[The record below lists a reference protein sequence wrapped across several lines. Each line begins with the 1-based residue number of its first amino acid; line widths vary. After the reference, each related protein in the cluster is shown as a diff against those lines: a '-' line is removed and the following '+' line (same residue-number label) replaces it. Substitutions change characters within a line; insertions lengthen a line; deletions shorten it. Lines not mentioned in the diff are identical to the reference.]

1 MSEGDISG
9 ANQAAGTEDLK
20 ESVVQECSPTND
32 ATADEL
38 FDSFM
43 EIAND
48 PTLQHNDQ
56 TDRPLGQSDIV
67 ESSHPVI
74 HNGTLGQSDLVDSQ
88 SCAQVIETEKPKAEE
103 AGCFNP
109 DSQLKDA
116 DTDGTNEKG
125 SSPTGVGLVK
135 GDSSEL
141 VTLGDKP
148 TSDEDPLHVISLP
161 MGSPELDTS
170 ISSSV
175 MDEGKPGEVCVTTS
189 DDLLTASS
197 VTPNKDEVTEGQSCE
212 IELLQKSSGDN
223 VSADPEDQGT
233 GSHTVLSDNK
243 ESFTEKSSSPNESD
257 PDASKTEVTKRL
269 SKAMEDLAGL
279 EQLLSN
285 AVSEFKVPISEE
297 KVDEDNE
304 GKDVN
309 TGECVSQLT
318 EDKNKELGP
327 GSVVA
332 DVQEE
337 NKVEG
342 DEAVSQD
349 SEVVVDGGSDV
360 PVFETGK
367 EEAVCE
373 TGAAT
378 DLLDAG
384 SPDDDLNNKET
395 LGSSDELS
403 AEVTASESKG
413 AEETKNTAVIL
424 EGEKQDTS
432 ELEDAKM
439 ERSIES
445 LETAKQATQSN
456 KDLQIE
462 DNVLE
467 AGRLSDAQESA
478 SQEGSKMQT
487 STGESPRE
495 TVSEELKNDAEAA
508 VEKSDS
514 ASELDNEVANA
525 SVAAVPDIEV
535 TMTDESGISER
546 KSLDSLDTE
555 ESSNS
560 RPTSPAV
567 SDEGID
573 SDVPSDYGDDDDEE
587 ATFEPENLNSSSSPR
602 KSWLLEKDRGR
613 LSSDSSTVS
622 EKDFK
627 EKYAKGDN
635 ADGKML
641 EKGKFWL

>member
-9 ANQAAGTEDLK
+9 TNQAAGTKDLN

-32 ATADEL
+32 ATVDEL

-48 PTLQHNDQ
+48 PTLQHSDQ
-56 TDRPLGQSDIV
+56 TDTPLGQSDIV
-67 ESSHPVI
+67 EPSHPVI
-74 HNGTLGQSDLVDSQ
+74 HNGTLCESDLVDSQ
-88 SCAQVIETEKPKAEE
+88 SCAQVIETEKLIAEE
-103 AGCFNP
+103 ARSFNP
-109 DSQLKDA
+109 DSQFK
-116 DTDGTNEKG
+116 DTDTNGTNEKAT
-125 SSPTGVGLVK
+125 SPTVGGLVK
-135 GDSSEL
+135 SDSSEMVPL
-141 VTLGDKP
+141 DDKP
-148 TSDEDPLHVISLP
+148 SLDEDPLHVTSVP
-161 MGSPELDTS
+161 MGSPALGTS

-175 MDEGKPGEVCVTTS
+175 NMDEGKPGEVCVTTS

-212 IELLQKSSGDN
+212 TELLQKSSGDN
-223 VSADPEDQGT
+223 ASADPEDQT
-233 GSHTVLSDNK
+233 DSHTALSDNK
-243 ESFTEKSSSPNESD
+243 ESLTEKSSSPNGSD
-257 PDASKTEVTKRL
+257 PGASKTEVAQRL

-285 AVSEFKVPISEE
+285 AVSEFKVPVNEKEE
-297 KVDEDNE
+297 DADNE
-304 GKDVN
+304 GKDGN

-318 EDKNKELGP
+318 EDKNEELGP
-327 GSVVA
+327 GSAVA
-332 DVQEE
+332 DVQEK
-337 NKVEG
+337 NKDEG

-349 SEVVVDGGSDV
+349 SEVVVDGGFND
-360 PVFETGK
+360 PVFETDK
-367 EEAVCE
+367 EEVVCE

-384 SPDDDLNNKET
+384 SPDDNLNNKGA

-403 AEVTASESKG
+403 AEVTDSESKG
-413 AEETKNTAVIL
+413 AEETKNTAVVL

-439 ERSIES
+439 ERSVET

-462 DNVLE
+462 DSVLE
-467 AGRLSDAQESA
+467 ADRMSDAQESA
-478 SQEGSKMQT
+478 SPEGSKMQT
-487 STGESPRE
+487 STEESTRE
-495 TVSEELKNDAEAA
+495 TLSEELKNDAESA

-514 ASELDNEVANA
+514 ANELDNEVANA
-525 SVAAVPDIEV
+525 SMAAVPDIEV

-546 KSLDSLDTE
+546 KSLDSLETE

-573 SDVPSDYGDDDDEE
+573 SDVPSDYGDDEE
-587 ATFEPENLNSSSSPR
+587 EVPLDPENLNSSSSPR
-602 KSWLLEKDRGR
+602 KSWLLETDRGR

-635 ADGKML
+635 ADGKTL

>member
-1 MSEGDISG
+1 MSEGDIS
-9 ANQAAGTEDLK
+9 ATNQAAGTEDLK

-38 FDSFM
+38 FESFM

-48 PTLQHNDQ
+48 PTLQHSDQ
-56 TDRPLGQSDIV
+56 MDRPLGQSDIV
-67 ESSHPVI
+67 EPSHHAI
-74 HNGTLGQSDLVDSQ
+74 HNGTIGQSDLEDSQ
-88 SCAQVIETEKPKAEE
+88 SCAQVLETEKLIAEE
-103 AGCFNP
+103 AGSFNP
-109 DSQLKDA
+109 DSQLKDT
-116 DTDGTNEKG
+116 DTNGTNEKA

-148 TSDEDPLHVISLP
+148 TSDEDPLHETGLP
-161 MGSPELDTS
+161 MGSPELGTS

-223 VSADPEDQGT
+223 VSADLEDQGT

-243 ESFTEKSSSPNESD
+243 ELFTERSSSPNDSD
-257 PDASKTEVTKRL
+257 PDASKTEVAKRL
-269 SKAMEDLAGL
+269 SKAVEDLAGL

-285 AVSEFKVPISEE
+285 AVSEFKVPISEK

-304 GKDVN
+304 GKDGN

-327 GSVVA
+327 GGVVA
-332 DVQEE
+332 DVQEKS
-337 NKVEG
+337 KVEG

-349 SEVVVDGGSDV
+349 SEVVVDGRSDV

-373 TGAAT
+373 AGAAT

-384 SPDDDLNNKET
+384 SPDDNLNNNGT

-439 ERSIES
+439 ERSVES
-445 LETAKQATQSN
+445 LETAKQATQGN
-456 KDLQIE
+456 KDSQIE

-467 AGRLSDAQESA
+467 AGQPSDAQESA
-478 SQEGSKMQT
+478 SLEGSKMQT
-487 STGESPRE
+487 SSGESPRE
-495 TVSEELKNDAEAA
+495 ILSEEFKNDAEAA

-525 SVAAVPDIEV
+525 SVAVGPDIEV

-573 SDVPSDYGDDDDEE
+573 SDVPSDYGDDDEE
-587 ATFEPENLNSSSSPR
+587 VTFEPENLNSSSSPR
-602 KSWLLEKDRGR
+602 KSWLLETDRGR

-635 ADGKML
+635 ADGKTL